1 MQTTV
6 LSGRDLQGSFVFCS
20 AASFQNPEDFSQSL
34 SGLRAS
40 AQDIAIHQDKRLS
53 RKQKESLLLFFQSSE
68 PGSFQGS
75 LRA

>member
-1 MQTTV
+1 MIRTVTT
-6 LSGRDLQGSFVFCS
+6 STRDSEGFLVFCS
-20 AASFQNPEDFSQSL
+20 AVSFHTEQAEA
-34 SGLRAS
+34 GLRAS
-40 AQDIAIHQDKRLS
+40 AKDIAIHQDKRLS